1 MDCTSSGCLA
11 NAMQAVM
18 ATLSW
23 LMGRHEFCLHDVTHD
38 STTSSSSSSSSYG
51 SPTAPRAGSSK
62 VDVPFSTDGKTPSS
76 ATINVSADS
85 TGRSQALNQ
94 GPAKSGKKKKG
105 KLNKRKGSMSVDNQT
120 KVAGDEAAK
129 TAEKEREEE
138 EEKDI
143 NTFKVAG
150 KSRGSRGKKRT
161 AAGSSAP
168 LSIKRTIQHGPELIT
183 GMGHPCFT

>member
-1 MDCTSSGCLA
+1 
-11 NAMQAVM
+11 MQAVM
-18 ATLSW
+18 ATLNW

-38 STTSSSSSSSSYG
+38 STSSSSSSSSSYG

-62 VDVPFSTDGKTPSS
+62 VDVPLSTDGKTPSS

-85 TGRSQALNQ
+85 TGGSQALNQ
-94 GPAKSGKKKKG
+94 GPAKSGKKKNG

-129 TAEKEREEE
+129 TAEKEGEEE
-138 EEKDI
+138 ERDI

-183 GMGHPCFT
+183 GLAQPCFT